1 MRQSHVAGEKMFV
14 DYAGATLEVIDGLT
28 GEVRAAQIFV
38 ATLGASSYTYAEAT
52 WTQALPNWIG
62 SHTIASNRSFRPWN
76 RPVDGCGRCAQ
87 PADLLPRWTFTV
99 SPIAAPHGSTN
110 GYHRDAVG
118 RGVHSIAYYHPA
130 QGCARLG
137 NKTVPMWYL
146 EKHYSMPKKENP
158 R

>member
-62 SHTIASNRSFRPWN
+62 SHTIA
-76 RPVDGCGRCAQ
+76 
-87 PADLLPRWTFTV
+87 V
-99 SPIAAPHGSTN
+99 SVHS
-110 GYHRDAVG
+110 G
-118 RGVHSIAYYHPA
+118 RGISAGVSIRP
-130 QGCARLG
+130 GRF
-137 NKTVPMWYL
+137 
-146 EKHYSMPKKENP
+146 
-158 R
+158 